1 MRTVKNVIGMFLLY
15 LVASSCTNSTISKII
30 FEKDFATG
38 HADWKVAGDTIT
50 KQFDL
55 QLPDSKEPMKLFYL
69 VAKDAGGCMRISYAR
84 VERANLDSK
93 MTTDS
98 VKAHAVPCGMG
109 WESADSTRYEQM
121 VLTGSFSKFSGIR
134 KNVKQGSFLILKG
147 NGTFTVN

>member
-1 MRTVKNVIGMFLLY
+1 MKTVKKVIGMFLLY
-15 LVASSCTNSTISKII
+15 LVASACTNSTNSKIF
-30 FEKDFATG
+30 FEKDFARG

-50 KQFDL
+50 EQFDL
-55 QLPDSKEPMKLFYL
+55 KLPDSKEPIKLFYL
-69 VAKDAGGCMRISYAR
+69 VAKDPGGCMRISYAR
-84 VERANLDSK
+84 LERANLDSK
-93 MTTDS
+93 MTADS
-98 VKAHAVPCGMG
+98 VRAQGVPCGMD